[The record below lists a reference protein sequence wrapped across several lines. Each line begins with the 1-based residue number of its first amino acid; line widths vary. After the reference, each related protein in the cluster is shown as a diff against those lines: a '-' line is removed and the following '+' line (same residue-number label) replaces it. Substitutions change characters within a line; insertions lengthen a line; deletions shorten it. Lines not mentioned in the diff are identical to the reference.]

1 MDKINY
7 YLYHIPGK
15 KIGVTRDLISRVV
28 DQQGY
33 SLDEV
38 EVLEQSTDIDY
49 ISDRELELQQSYGYR
64 VDRQKYKDLY
74 INKPKNQNK
83 MYINATEQTSTFPV
97 PVSKLKGRLMD
108 MMGKTWETMHGEFE
122 INMDTIAWIMD
133 NVKTSMY
140 TTERSYIYNKAFAKY
155 FQVQDH
161 STKAERFPF
170 GKDAYQAYLDT
181 LTTRA
186 NGNGNWRYDSS
197 ESERFQKI
205 RDWAGERGLYTKGDT
220 KTQFCKLM
228 EEAGELGRAVL
239 KNDNEEF
246 VDAIGDMV
254 VVLTNMAHLGG
265 TTIEECIDAAYKV
278 ISKRTGK
285 MVNGTFVKD
294 EK

>member
-74 INKPKNQNK
+74 INKIKSNT
-83 MYINATEQTSTFPV
+83 MHINATEQTSTFPV
-97 PVSKLKGRLMD
+97 PVTKLKGRLLD
-108 MMGKTWETMHGEFE
+108 NMGKTWLTSHGKFE
-122 INMDTIAWIMD
+122 INNDTIRWIMN
-133 NVKTSMY
+133 NVTTSQY
-140 TTERSYIYNKAFAKY
+140 TMERCYIYNKAFAKY
-155 FQVQDH
+155 FKT
-161 STKAERFPF
+161 SKFPF
-170 GKDAYQAYLDT
+170 GEDAYQAYYDT
-181 LTTRA
+181 INKRA
-186 NGNGNWRYDSS
+186 KANGNWRYDSVDPIIAN
-197 ESERFQKI
+197 EATRFQKI

-265 TTIEECIDAAYKV
+265 TTIEECIDTAYKV

>member
-1 MDKINY
+1 MY

-15 KIGVTRDLISRVV
+15 KIGVTRNLISRVV

-33 SLDEV
+33 SLDEI

-49 ISDRELELQQSYGYR
+49 ISDRELELQQSYGYK

-74 INKPKNQNK
+74 INKIKLNK

-108 MMGKTWETMHGEFE
+108 MMGKSWETLHGRFE

-155 FQVQDH
+155 FQVKDH
-161 STKAERFPF
+161 AEEAERFPF

-181 LTTRA
+181 LTTRS
-186 NGNGNWRYDSS
+186 NGSLNYMQTDN
-197 ESERFQKI
+197 RFQLI
-205 RDWAGERGLYTKGDT
+205 RDWAGERGLYTKGDK

-228 EEAGELGRAVL
+228 EEAGELGRAIL
-239 KNDNEEF
+239 KEDQPEII
-246 VDAIGDMV
+246 DAIGDMV
-254 VVLTNMAHLGG
+254 VVLTNMAHLSG
-265 TTIEECIDAAYKV
+265 TTIEECIDTAYEV